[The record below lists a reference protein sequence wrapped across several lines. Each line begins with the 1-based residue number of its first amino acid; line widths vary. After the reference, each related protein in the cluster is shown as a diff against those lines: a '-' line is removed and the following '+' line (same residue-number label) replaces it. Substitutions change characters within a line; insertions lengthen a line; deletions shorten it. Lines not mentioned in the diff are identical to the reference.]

1 MTGKMVRI
9 ALVLALAIITAGCW
23 DRKELNELAITSA
36 TGFDVQDNQWIISY
50 QVIIPSSI
58 SSGMG
63 GAGSSSG
70 HSPVTVYSTKGRT
83 IREAVAHSL
92 LESPRRLYFAHNR
105 VMVVSER
112 AAKKGLSPILDVYFR
127 QPDSRETVNMLVTKG
142 SPKRILEQLMPSS
155 RISGQGIQ
163 EIISLQSE
171 NGSLLPAVK
180 IYEYGSSIVG
190 DARSA
195 LLPEILVS
203 GSPDVTT
210 TEQTNKTSQPSK
222 LRLGQLA
229 IMKEDKLVGW
239 LNHRESLGVAFIT
252 NKVNTV
258 NIAFSC
264 EESGDKNS
272 TFELLRSKTKVE
284 PKQGDGGG
292 FTISIAVDAY
302 GTLEETECPLDLHK
316 PEVIAGLEKQLAKEI
331 EGSIRAALLASR
343 RHKSDVLGF
352 ASVIHRKFP
361 KQWEAVKDEWDD
373 LFPMVEMETKVSV
386 TIERVGVS
394 NKSFKELE
402 SPEGE

>member
-1 MTGKMVRI
+1 MTGKTVRI
-9 ALVLALAIITAGCW
+9 ALILALSLMTAGCW

-36 TGFDVQDNQWIISY
+36 TGFDVEDNQWIISY

-70 HSPVTVYSTKGRT
+70 RSPVTVYSSKGRT

-112 AAKKGLSPILDVYFR
+112 AAKIGLSPILDVYFR
-127 QPDSRETVNMLVTKG
+127 QPDSRETVNMVITKG
-142 SPKRILEQLMPSS
+142 SPKRILEQLMPTS

-163 EIISLQSE
+163 EIISLESE
-171 NGSLLPAVK
+171 NGSLLPSVK
-180 IYEYGSSIVG
+180 VYEYASAIVG
-190 DARSA
+190 DSRSA
-195 LLPEILVS
+195 LLPEILIS
-203 GSPDVTT
+203 GTPDITT
-210 TEQTNKTSQPSK
+210 TEQTNKTSQSSK

-229 IMKEDKLVGW
+229 VMKEDKLAGW
-239 LNHRESLGVAFIT
+239 LTHKESLGVAFIT
-252 NKVNTV
+252 NKVKTV

-264 EESGDKNS
+264 GESDRKDS
-272 TFELLRSKTKVE
+272 TFELLRSSTKIE
-284 PKQGDGGG
+284 PKQSDGR
-292 FTISIAVDAY
+292 FTVSITVDGK

-316 PEVIAGLEKQLAKEI
+316 PEVIAELEKQLVKEI
-331 EGSIRAALLASR
+331 EGSIRAATLASR
-343 RHKSDVLGF
+343 RYKSDVLGF
-352 ASVIHRKFP
+352 AAAIHRKFP
-361 KQWEAVKDEWDD
+361 QQWETIKADWDKF
-373 LFPMVEMETKVSV
+373 FPTIEVETKVSV

-402 SPEGE
+402 RPEGE